1 MLRALRVEALRA
13 TESTGGAVASR
24 LSAGTKVPSV
34 STKVS
39 LSIPGDTLSV
49 ILAFR
54 RSIRSRGGLAASPSN
69 AFLMRTLALA
79 SKRG

>member
-34 STKVS
+34 GTKVS
-39 LSIPGDTLSV
+39 LSIPGAALIV

-54 RSIRSRGGLAASPSN
+54 RSIRSRGGLAASPSD
-69 AFLMRTLALA
+69 A
-79 SKRG
+79 